1 MVQYNKNLINN
12 KKLNKFHIIKN
23 VNKSTKLVEWK
34 YIYKWITKF
43 YMENYYFINSF

>member
-23 VNKSTKLVEWK
+23 VNKSTKLVGGN
-34 YIYKWITKF
+34 ILNHLL
-43 YMENYYFINSF
+43 YM